1 MEDYYFIAC
10 VIDHKICMFPHRG
23 QRTTLASFSDTR
35 RWSYCIFRNLCQHH
49 EICRRY
55 YRQTYRPLMMDR
67 LIHFVAEKT
76 LQILE
81 NGSFLWNL
89 FSYASINYKY
99 VYTQK
104 NMKSK
109 ANKISGK
116 CNNLE
121 DFNLKKIKHFKCF
134 MRGKIIK
141 IFFCGWDFYA
151 KCSHMSVT

>member
-1 MEDYYFIAC
+1 MYVPTPWSKNHAGLLFWYTQMLDLHFPKSMPASWNMQT
-10 VIDHKICMFPHRG
+10 VQQTDGQTDHWWW
-23 QRTTLASFSDTR
+23 TDSYTLLR
-35 RWSYCIFRNLCQHH
+35 RR
-49 EICRRY
+49 
-55 YRQTYRPLMMDR
+55 
-67 LIHFVAEKT
+67 T

-81 NGSFLWNL
+81 NCSFLRNL

-104 NMKSK
+104 NMESK
-109 ANKISGK
+109 ANKISVK

-141 IFFCGWDFYA
+141 IFFVVEISMRSVPICQ
-151 KCSHMSVT
+151 SHRQRIF